1 MSSDTIAAAAVLA
14 AVGLGGLST
23 AAVGAAGAV
32 GRLPRNRW
40 AGIRLPSTMASDAAW
55 EASHRAAGPMMAA
68 CGALAAGAAL
78 VAALLLGVGVLSA
91 DGTLWAGLGAAI
103 LMLAAAPVATGIAV
117 RQARHAVSRGALNG
131 DTR

>member
-14 AVGLGGLST
+14 AVGLGGSSM

-40 AGIRLPSTMASDAAW
+40 AGIRLPFTMASDAAW
-55 EASHRAAGPMMAA
+55 KAAHRAAGPMMAA

-91 DGTLWAGLGAAI
+91 EGALRAGLGAAI

-117 RQARHAVSRGALNG
+117 RRAARAVSRGALNG